1 MSALRRTAW
10 ALSAAGVALSC
21 AVATPLR
28 AQDRLIGLRALS
40 GGGVFEQVTFG
51 DAGLLQGSQLG
62 QDSIRV
68 TSATQLSFPVS
79 AAMPLGRSWTLDIT
93 TVFATGEVAFTPAA
107 GGTERTASLS
117 GLSDVRVRTTGRFF
131 DDALILTVGANIPTG
146 KTELD
151 SLELTALRVLAAPAL
166 AMGSSPIGSGPSG
179 TVGLLSA
186 QQMGE
191 WAVAVGVA
199 YEYRGT
205 YQPVAAFV
213 TGAPSADFQPGGA
226 IRASIGL
233 DRLIGKHRLSITA
246 AGDLYQADE
255 LRAAAAG
262 DTPLA
267 TVQLGPVLSADAQ
280 LQLGVPRVR
289 DLTLWSAVR
298 YRTSY
303 SRNDV
308 TVDDSDG
315 MYLDGGARTTLPIG
329 ARTDLVVAANGR
341 FHTGLAIDEGL
352 PTSGVTS
359 GTLTLGVSRRVG
371 MLSLQPFARGTM
383 GSVNARGS
391 ARDRQQASFTG
402 LTGGLVIITRF

>member
-1 MSALRRTAW
+1 MSAVRHTFW
-10 ALSAAGVALSC
+10 AIGAAFVAVTC
-21 AVATPLR
+21 AISKPLQ
-28 AQDRLIGLRALS
+28 AQDRLIGLRAIS
-40 GGGVFEQVTFG
+40 GGAVFEQVTFG

-68 TSATQLSFPVS
+68 TGATQMTFPVS

-107 GGTERTASLS
+107 GGAERTASLS

-131 DDALILTVGANIPTG
+131 DDGLILTLGANLPTG
-146 KTELD
+146 QTELD

-166 AMGSSPIGSGPSG
+166 SMGSSPIGSGPSG
-179 TVGLLSA
+179 TVGLLTA
-186 QQMGE
+186 QRMGE
-191 WAVAVGVA
+191 WAVALGLA

-233 DRLIGKHRLSITA
+233 DRLIGNHRLSLTA
-246 AGDLYQADE
+246 AGDMYQADE
-255 LRAAAAG
+255 LRGAASTGA
-262 DTPLA
+262 PLA

-289 DLTLWSAVR
+289 DLMLWSAVR
-298 YRTSY
+298 YRINY
-303 SRNDV
+303 SRNHV
-308 TVDDSDG
+308 TVEDSDG
-315 MYLDGGARTTLPIG
+315 MYLDGGMRTTIPL
-329 ARTDLVVAANGR
+329 ATRTDLVVAASGR

-359 GTLTLGVSRRVG
+359 GSLTLGFSQRIG
-371 MLSLQPFARGTM
+371 KLSLQPFARGTL
-383 GSVNARGS
+383 GNVNARGT

-402 LTGGLVIITRF
+402 LTGGLVLITRF